1 MIKQI
6 HFCEKGILEVYNG
19 FPNTLEVSS
28 SKNCNGC
35 VLRNSLTNQISF
47 SESTFSN
54 KYGWYLVIEPKKNI
68 R

>member
-35 VLRNSLTNQISF
+35 VLRNSLTNQISY

-54 KYGWYLVIEPKKNI
+54 KYGCYLEI
-68 R
+68 